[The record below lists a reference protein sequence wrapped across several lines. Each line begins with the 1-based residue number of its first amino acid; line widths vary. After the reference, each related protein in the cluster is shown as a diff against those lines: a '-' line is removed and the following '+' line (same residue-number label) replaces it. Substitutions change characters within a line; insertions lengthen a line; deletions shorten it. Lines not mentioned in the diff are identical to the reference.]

1 MMPGDV
7 FLRSISANEILDQKI
22 SDVIVKLKIAISKC
36 KIVRIS
42 SISLRV
48 IMLIDQPRVKS
59 DTDL

>member
-1 MMPGDV
+1 MQGDV

-22 SDVIVKLKIAISKC
+22 SDFIVKLKIAISKC

-48 IMLIDQPRVKS
+48 IMLIEQPRVKS

>member
-1 MMPGDV
+1 MLGDI

-22 SDVIVKLKIAISKC
+22 SDFIVKLKIAISKC

-48 IMLIDQPRVKS
+48 ILLIEQPRVKS

>member
-22 SDVIVKLKIAISKC
+22 SDFIVKLKIAISKC

-48 IMLIDQPRVKS
+48 IMLIEQPRVKS